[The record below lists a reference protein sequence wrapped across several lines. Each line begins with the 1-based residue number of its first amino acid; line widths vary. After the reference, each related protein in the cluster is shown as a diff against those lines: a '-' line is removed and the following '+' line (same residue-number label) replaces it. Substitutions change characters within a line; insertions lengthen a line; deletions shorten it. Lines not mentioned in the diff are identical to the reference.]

1 MPERD
6 KAVLRISADIIGA
19 KVFDGLTQTPRGV
32 KRELWEAL
40 QALVD
45 MAYVK
50 VVQTLDWNRILLTAS
65 ARHVELVDRDG
76 GHSTDIMFGI
86 DDDDPVCPDCIV
98 WALLSETTS
107 GGPSS
112 AYRHEDS
119 LADVKLPADWWHA
132 WLYGEDG
139 DRDPAESLRIL
150 FPLMTEAVEALEIV
164 NPDDEEEA

>member
-19 KVFDGLTQTPRGV
+19 KVFDGLTQAPRGV
-32 KRELWEAL
+32 KRELWEVL

-45 MAYVK
+45 MAFAKAVA
-50 VVQTLDWNRILLTAS
+50 TIDWNRLLLTAS
-65 ARHVELVDRDG
+65 NRHYELVERDD
-76 GHSTDIMFGI
+76 GHKSDLMGAMDEDQI
-86 DDDDPVCPDCIV
+86 CPNCIV

-150 FPLMTEAVEALEIV
+150 FPLMVEAVEALEIA